1 MMRKRWGSFIAAGLL
16 ACLTNT
22 ASAAYFGVGFGDTA
36 ADMTSA
42 SGQTVNYSSTGLR
55 LVGGNQI
62 SQYLSVE
69 AEYIDLGK
77 FTGDTASV
85 AAKGLGISGLLAMPV
100 STSISIFGKA
110 GFARIETTATAN
122 PGTTLTTRDS
132 DTRIG
137 MSLGYGA
144 TLDVTA
150 NVSVRVSWDRYKTSA
165 LAGPFTDK
173 VDSKTAVVLLF
184 KF

>member
-1 MMRKRWGSFIAAGLL
+1 MNKNRIGFAVTALL
-16 ACLTNT
+16 ACLANS
-22 ASAAYFGVGFGDTA
+22 ASAAYFGVGFGDTS
-36 ADMTSA
+36 ADMTNTA
-42 SGQTVNYSSTGLR
+42 GQIINYSGTGLR

-62 SQYLSVE
+62 SQYLAVE

-85 AAKGLGISGLLAMPV
+85 AAKGVGLSGLLSMPV
-100 STSISIFGKA
+100 STSLSVFGKT

-122 PGTTLTTRDS
+122 PGATLTTRDS

-137 MSLGYGA
+137 TSLGYGI
-144 TLDVTA
+144 TLDVAA
-150 NVSVRVSWDRYKTSA
+150 NASIRVSWDRYKTSA
-165 LAGPFTDK
+165 LAGPFTDR

-184 KF
+184 KY

>member
-1 MMRKRWGSFIAAGLL
+1 MKKNWIGFAVAGLF

-22 ASAAYFGVGFGDTA
+22 AAAAYFGVGFGDTS
-36 ADMTSA
+36 ADITST
-42 SGQTVNYSSTGLR
+42 SGQIINYSSTGLR

-62 SQYLSVE
+62 SQYLAVE

-77 FTGDTASV
+77 FTSDTACV
-85 AAKGLGISGLLAMPV
+85 AAKGLGLSGLLTMPV
-100 STSISIFGKA
+100 STNLSIFGKA

-122 PGTTLTTRDS
+122 PGTSLTTRDS

-137 MSLGYGA
+137 LSLGYGVA
-144 TLDVTA
+144 LDVAA
-150 NVSVRVSWDRYKTSA
+150 NASVRVSWDRYKTSA
-165 LAGPFTDK
+165 LAGPFTDR
-173 VDSKTAVVLLF
+173 VDSKTTAVLLF

>member
-1 MMRKRWGSFIAAGLL
+1 MNKSLIGCITASLL
-16 ACLTNT
+16 AVLSNSAC
-22 ASAAYFGVGFGDTA
+22 AAYFGVGFGDTA
-36 ADMTSA
+36 ADMTSS
-42 SGQTVNYSSTGLR
+42 SGQAINYSSTGIR

-62 SQYLSVE
+62 SQYLAVE

-77 FTGDTASV
+77 FTSETSSI

-100 STSISIFGKA
+100 STSIAVFGKA

-137 MSLGYGA
+137 LSLGYGV
-144 TLDVTA
+144 TLDVAA
-150 NVSVRVSWDRYKTSA
+150 NASVRVSWDRYKTSA
-165 LAGPFTDK
+165 LAGPFTDR
-173 VDSKTAVVLLF
+173 VDSKTTVVLLF
-184 KF
+184 KY